1 MSHTPP
7 RSQRLAPAALLA
19 CAASTGVLI
28 STGCTP
34 PASGELQAGSY
45 RATVELPGEKVVPFG
60 LDVARE
66 EQGLVLYLVNGE
78 ERLRVDRVVL
88 DKGRLTATLPGRGA
102 RLEARVDGERLSGE
116 VRTDGAG
123 GPSASLPFDAQFGAT
138 WRFYAEPRSDN
149 ADVSGRWAV
158 TFTDAR
164 GESAEGV
171 MELEQQAD
179 DVSATTRLA
188 AGEHR
193 LAGEVYDE
201 ELRLSRFDGASA
213 VLYEARLDA
222 QGRLAGE
229 AWSDVAGRSSFVAV
243 RDADAAIDGGPA
255 ASDAGAPP
263 PVTVPQ
269 AVFTREN

>member
-1 MSHTPP
+1 MPHPP
-7 RSQRLAPAALLA
+7 QRSQRLAAAALLA
-19 CAASTGVLI
+19 CAAPIGVFLLA
-28 STGCTP
+28 GCTP
-34 PASGELQAGSY
+34 PVERDLQPGSY
-45 RATVELPGEKVVPFG
+45 RATVELPGDKIVPFG

-66 EQGLVLYLVNGE
+66 ERGLVLYLVNGE
-78 ERLRVDRVVL
+78 ERLRVEQVTL
-88 DKGRLTATLPGRGA
+88 DEGRLAATLPGRGA
-102 RLEARVDGERLSGE
+102 RLEARVDGERLLGE
-116 VRTDGAG
+116 IRATGDG
-123 GPSASLPFDAQFGAT
+123 GPASSLPFEAQFGAT

-164 GESAEGV
+164 GGLSEGV

-179 DVSATTRLA
+179 DVSGTTRLA
-188 AGEHR
+188 TGEHR

-201 ELRLSRFDGASA
+201 ELRLSRFDGATI
-213 VLYEARLDA
+213 VLYEGRLDA

-229 AWSDVAGRSSFVAV
+229 AWSDRAGRRSFLAV
-243 RDADAAIDGGPA
+243 RDADASLEGTAATADPGP
-255 ASDAGAPP
+255 PP